1 MGGHNGIKGDL
12 LANSGTANGLES
24 LYSGNATGI
33 NSTLT
38 PTLQAESATPI
49 GYTPAQMA
57 SQTTAAEQTT
67 GGGAAGATGGAMLRA
82 ARTGNIGAAQ
92 PAISEAS
99 RNASQRLSQTNAG
112 IQTDSADLGAK
123 RQMQAQG
130 GLGSLYGENVG
141 AAGNALNASNSSLKD
156 AGDLSNFWQQL
167 LLQTEKS
174 GGEVASAYLGA
185 G

>member
-1 MGGHNGIKGDL
+1 M

-57 SQTTAAEQTT
+57 SQTTAAEQTA

-82 ARTGNIGAAQ
+82 ARTGNIGCGTARDLRGQPQCEPKTFADQRGDSDRFGRPRSQAA
-92 PAISEAS
+92 
-99 RNASQRLSQTNAG
+99 
-112 IQTDSADLGAK
+112 
-123 RQMQAQG
+123 
-130 GLGSLYGENVG
+130 
-141 AAGNALNASNSSLKD
+141 D
-156 AGDLSNFWQQL
+156 AG
-167 LLQTEKS
+167 
-174 GGEVASAYLGA
+174 A
-185 G
+185 GRIGKPLR

>member
-1 MGGHNGIKGDL
+1 MGGHSGITSNL
-12 LANSGTANGLES
+12 LANSGTANGLEG

-57 SQTTAAEQTT
+57 SQTTAAEQTA

-156 AGDLSNFWQQL
+156 AGDLSNFWEQWL
-167 LLQTEKS
+167 LNAQS
-174 GGEVASAYLGA
+174 GAAQAATGNLGK
-185 G
+185 

>member
-1 MGGHNGIKGDL
+1 MGGSSGVKSDL
-12 LANSGTANGLES
+12 FANSGTANGLES
-24 LYSGNATGI
+24 QYSGNATGI

-57 SQTTAAEQTT
+57 SQTTAAEQTA

-156 AGDLSNFWQQL
+156 AGDLSNFWQQWL
-167 LLQTEKS
+167 LNAQS
-174 GGEVASAYLGA
+174 GAAQAATGNLGK
-185 G
+185 

>member
-57 SQTTAAEQTT
+57 SQTTAAEQTA
-67 GGGAAGATGGAMLRA
+67 GGGAAGATGGAILRA

-112 IQTDSADLGAK
+112 IQTNSADLGAK

-141 AAGNALNASNSSLKD
+141 AAGNALNASNSSLKG
-156 AGDLSNFWQQL
+156 AGDLSNFWQQWL
-167 LLQTEKS
+167 LNAQS
-174 GGEVASAYLGA
+174 GAAQAAQGNLGK
-185 G
+185 

>member
-1 MGGHNGIKGDL
+1 VGGHSGITGNL
-12 LANSGTANGLES
+12 LANSGTANGLEG

-57 SQTTAAEQTT
+57 SQTTAAEQTA
-67 GGGAAGATGGAMLRA
+67 GGGAAGTTGGALLRA

-92 PAISEAS
+92 PAASEAS

-112 IQTDSADLGAK
+112 IQTDSANLGAK
-123 RQMQAQG
+123 RQMQAQS
-130 GLGSLYGENVG
+130 GLGSLYGENVNAG
-141 AAGNALNASNSSLKD
+141 EKALDASTTAQNDAGN
-156 AGDLSNFWQQL
+156 LSNFWQKY
-167 LLQTEKS
+167 LLQAMST
-174 GGEVASAYLGA
+174 ANQAAAAGA
-185 G
+185 GG